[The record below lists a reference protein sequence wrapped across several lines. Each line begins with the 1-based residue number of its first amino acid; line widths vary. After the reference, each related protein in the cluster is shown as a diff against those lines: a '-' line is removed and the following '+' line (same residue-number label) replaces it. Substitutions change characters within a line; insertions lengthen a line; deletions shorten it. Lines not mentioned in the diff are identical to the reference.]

1 MPKKLLPIFKIKT
14 LFVRQLYEVF
24 RNKAFCTFCSLKAV
38 IVNTY
43 EIVSVGKVQLFV
55 GKDKTLWRRILNR
68 NIYKC
73 FSS

>member
-43 EIVSVGKVQLFV
+43 EIVSAG
-55 GKDKTLWRRILNR
+55 
-68 NIYKC
+68 
-73 FSS
+73 